1 MTADPGMII
10 NIFTECTP
18 VPSFEGLWR
27 DPEDGS
33 GTGYGSLDY
42 WLPLAKTMDR
52 AGVDAVFFADVEGFY
67 DVYQGSPAPA
77 LRNGV
82 QIPSI
87 DPVMLIPALAV
98 VTEHLGFAVTYST
111 SYHPPYHCARVFS
124 TLDALTKGRI
134 AWNVVT
140 SFLSSA
146 SRNGIGSWLAH
157 DQRYDRATAYLQVV
171 RSLWEDSWADD
182 AVQRDVD
189 RDVFTD
195 PDQVRAIDHESE
207 WFSVRG
213 PHQCAPTPQRTPVIY
228 QAGASGRGLDF
239 AARHAEAVFM
249 TLSEPRRSGPKV
261 QELRDRVT
269 AAGRPADAVKII
281 QGMPVVLGR
290 TEDEVASKITMM
302 RELHSTDGRLAKWCG
317 WTDVDL
323 AALPP
328 DALVADL
335 EVAGTRSALAA
346 ITRVDPGREWRVRD
360 VMATISAAHVPMRGG
375 RFMLSGTPE
384 QVADQLELW
393 QEKAGVDGFNLVPFP
408 PTRGIDD
415 ICELLLPELVRRGHR
430 AAVPPPGTLRERYFG
445 PGARYRPA
453 AEVSA

>member
-1 MTADPGMII
+1 MTAGPGMII
-10 NIFTECTP
+10 NIFTECAP

-27 DPEDGS
+27 DPGDGS
-33 GTGYGSLDY
+33 GAGYGSLDY
-42 WLPLAKTMDR
+42 WVPLATTMDR
-52 AGVDAVFFADVEGFY
+52 AGIDAVFFADVEGFY

-77 LRNGV
+77 LRHGV

-87 DPVMLIPALAV
+87 DPVLLIPALAA
-98 VTEHLGFAVTYST
+98 VTERLGFAVTYST

-124 TLDALTKGRI
+124 TLDALTGGRI

-140 SFLSSA
+140 SYLSSA
-146 SRNGIGSWLAH
+146 SHNGIGEWLAH
-157 DQRYDRATAYLQVV
+157 DRRYDRAAAYLEVT
-171 RSLWEDSWADD
+171 RALWEDSWDDD
-182 AVQRDVD
+182 AVRRDVEH
-189 RDVFTD
+189 DVFAD
-195 PDQVRAIDHESE
+195 PDRVRPIDHHSE

-239 AARHAEAVFM
+239 AAHHAEAVFM
-249 TLSEPRRSGPKV
+249 TMSEPRRGAPKV
-261 QELRDRVT
+261 QDLRDRVA
-269 AAGRPADAVKII
+269 AAGRPADAVKVI

-290 TEDEVASKITMM
+290 TDEEVAAKVALMQD
-302 RELHSTDGRLAKWCG
+302 LHSADGRLAKWCG
-317 WTDVDL
+317 WTDLDL

-328 DALVADL
+328 DALVSEL
-335 EVAGTRSALAA
+335 EVAGTRSALAS
-346 ITRVDPGREWRVRD
+346 ITRVDPAREWRVRD

-393 QEKAGVDGFNLVPFP
+393 QDKAGVDGFNLVPFP

-415 ICELLLPELVRRGHR
+415 ICDLLIPELVRRGHR
-430 AAVPPPGTLRERYFG
+430 PAQPPPGTLRERYFG
-445 PGARYRPA
+445 PGARYQPA
-453 AEVSA
+453 VAS

>member
-1 MTADPGMII
+1 MTAGPGMII
-10 NIFTECTP
+10 NIFTECAP

-33 GTGYGSLDY
+33 GAGYGSLDY
-42 WLPLAKTMDR
+42 WVPLATTMDR
-52 AGVDAVFFADVEGFY
+52 AGIDAVFFADVEGFY

-77 LRNGV
+77 LRHGV

-87 DPVMLIPALAV
+87 DPVLLIPALAA
-98 VTEHLGFAVTYST
+98 VTERLGFAVTYST

-124 TLDALTKGRI
+124 TLDALTGGRI

-140 SFLSSA
+140 SYLSSA
-146 SRNGIGSWLAH
+146 SHNGIGEWLAH
-157 DQRYDRATAYLQVV
+157 DRRYDRAAAYLEVT
-171 RSLWEDSWADD
+171 RALWEDSWDDD
-182 AVQRDVD
+182 AVRRDVEH
-189 RDVFTD
+189 DVFAD
-195 PDQVRAIDHESE
+195 PDRVRPIDHHSE

-239 AARHAEAVFM
+239 AAHHAEAVFM
-249 TLSEPRRSGPKV
+249 TMSEPRRGGPKV
-261 QELRDRVT
+261 QDLRDRVA
-269 AAGRPADAVKII
+269 AAGRPADAVKVI

-290 TEDEVASKITMM
+290 TDEEVAAKVALMQD
-302 RELHSTDGRLAKWCG
+302 LHSADGRLAKWCG
-317 WTDVDL
+317 WTDLDL

-328 DALVADL
+328 DALVSEL
-335 EVAGTRSALAA
+335 EVAGTRSALAS
-346 ITRVDPGREWRVRD
+346 ITRVDPAREWRVRD

-393 QEKAGVDGFNLVPFP
+393 QDKAGVDGFNLVPFP

-415 ICELLLPELVRRGHR
+415 ICDLLIPELVRRGHR
-430 AAVPPPGTLRERYFG
+430 PAQPPPGTLRERYFG
-445 PGARYRPA
+445 PGARYQPA
-453 AEVSA
+453 VAS